1 MRSGTNTNLLPNWYS
16 RVDII
21 KLPDST
27 HWITY
32 RSTPYLNISIDK
44 PGVASDELPE
54 GTSVLYEKKERVE
67 HGRK

>member
-1 MRSGTNTNLLPNWYS
+1 LSFQIRLIGSHIDP
-16 RVDII
+16 
-21 KLPDST
+21 
-27 HWITY
+27 H
-32 RSTPYLNISIDK
+32 STPYLNISIDK